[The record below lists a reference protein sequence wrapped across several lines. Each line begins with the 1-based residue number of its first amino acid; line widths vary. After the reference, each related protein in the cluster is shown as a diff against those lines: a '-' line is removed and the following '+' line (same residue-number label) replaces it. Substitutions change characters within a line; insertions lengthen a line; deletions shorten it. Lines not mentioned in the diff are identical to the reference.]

1 VTGLVEMERRRTKV
15 TRSSARAKTPGGNG
29 QVRMCDGHG
38 LRQAMQAAGEWLRR
52 HVAEVNALNVFP
64 VPDGDTGTNMA
75 LTMAAALAEVEAG
88 ADGSA
93 AGVAQ
98 ALARGGLMGAR
109 GNSGVILSQILR
121 GLAYGLADKK
131 NFSVRDLAVAVQ
143 EAYETALRGI
153 IRPVEGTIL
162 TVMRAVAE
170 SIRASSAHTDDI
182 LAVLIQAVEDARE
195 TNRRTPEMLPVLRE
209 AGVVDAGGQGLVYLL
224 EGMVR
229 FLRGEPVEADA
240 TLPEEGTTQVQLHLR
255 EPETTYG
262 YDVQFLIH
270 GEQLDVEQLRHDL
283 EAMGDSLLVVGDAR
297 LVKVHIHT
305 HDPGRP
311 LSYGAS
317 KGTLSDVVVEN
328 MQAQYQRF
336 VQQQRTTSEDVTE
349 IAIVSVASGEG
360 LTRIMES
367 LGVSRVIP
375 GGPTMNPSIQE
386 ILSAIEATRADKVLV
401 LPNNSNV
408 IAAAEQAC
416 RLSSKQ
422 ALVVPTRSIPQGI
435 AALLDFSYQADLE
448 SNRERMTRSAAKV
461 RTIAITRAVRTSQA
475 NGMKVTRG
483 DIIGLLDETLVAS
496 GADTITVTLQALEH
510 ALTAEH
516 SIVTVY
522 FGRDVD
528 PATATQLAETIQA
541 RYPHLSLEVH
551 AGGQPHYHY
560 IISLE

>member
-1 VTGLVEMERRRTKV
+1 MARSSMRTKV
-15 TRSSARAKTPGGNG
+15 SDGNG
-29 QVRMCDGHG
+29 QVRVCDGHG
-38 LRQAMQAAGEWLRR
+38 LRQAMKAAGEWLQR

-75 LTMAAALAEVEAG
+75 LTMAAALAEVETS

-93 AGVAQ
+93 ASVAQ

-121 GLAYGLADKK
+121 GLAHGLADKK
-131 NFSVRDLAVAVQ
+131 DFSVRDLAVAVQ

-162 TVMRAVAE
+162 TVMRTIAE
-170 SIRASSAHTDDI
+170 SIRASSTHTDDI
-182 LAVLIQAVEDARE
+182 LTVLSKAVEDARE

-229 FLRGEPVEADA
+229 FLRGEPVETDA
-240 TLPEEGTTQVQLHLR
+240 LLVEESIAKTPFHLR
-255 EPETTYG
+255 EPEAGYG

-270 GEQLDVEQLRHDL
+270 GERLDVEQLRHDL
-283 EAMGDSLLVVGDAR
+283 ERMGDSVLVVGDAR

-311 LSYGAS
+311 LSYGAG

-328 MQAQYQRF
+328 MQAQYQHF
-336 VQQQRTTSEDVTE
+336 VQRQRTTGEDVAE

-367 LGVSRVIP
+367 LGVSHVIP
-375 GGPTMNPSIQE
+375 GGQTMNPSIQE
-386 ILSAIEATRADKVLV
+386 ILSAIEATRANKVLV
-401 LPNNSNV
+401 LPNNGNV

-435 AALLDFSYQADLE
+435 AALLDFNYQANLE
-448 SNRERMTRSAAKV
+448 TNQARMTRSAAKV
-461 RTIAITRAVRTSQA
+461 RTIEITRAVRSSQA
-475 NGMKVTRG
+475 NGMRVTRG

-496 GADTITVTLQALEH
+496 GTEMTAVTLQTLEH
-510 ALTAEH
+510 GLMPEH
-516 SIVTVY
+516 SLATVY
-522 FGRDVD
+522 FGQEVD
-528 PATATQLAETIQA
+528 STTAMELAETIRA
-541 RYPHLSLEVH
+541 RYPHLSVEVH
-551 AGGQPHYHY
+551 EGGQPHYHY